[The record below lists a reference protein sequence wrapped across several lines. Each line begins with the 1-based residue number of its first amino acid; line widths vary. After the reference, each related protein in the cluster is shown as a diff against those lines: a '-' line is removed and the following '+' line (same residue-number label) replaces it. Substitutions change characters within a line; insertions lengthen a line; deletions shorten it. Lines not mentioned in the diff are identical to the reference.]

1 MGKGADSGKAVGV
14 RATVPPTRSD
24 ILHSVDVIE
33 DVAIAYGFNNVPIR
47 LPKTSTVGA
56 PDPINQFTDL
66 LRDEVA
72 RAGYVEMLT
81 HGLCSRHDNF
91 GSLRRPEPA
100 TPIAVELLNP
110 ANEEYQVVRTTL
122 LPGAL
127 KTLAH
132 NKRMA
137 TRGGVRL
144 FEISD
149 VVLLDAAA
157 DVGARNRRRLL
168 ATHTGLTAGFEVIH
182 GLLDRVMT
190 CANVAPTES
199 YASDSLREEE
209 RRGVIAG
216 AGGKLQ
222 YYIKPVDRPTF
233 WKGRCAAVMLVRP
246 GEPELELG
254 AFGIVH
260 PEVLAA
266 YELEFPTSALEMDL
280 EPLM

>member
-1 MGKGADSGKAVGV
+1 MPFFSARDRDATPPLSPLRRRLALGV
-14 RATVPPTRSD
+14 ACATHD
-24 ILHSVDVIE
+24 
-33 DVAIAYGFNNVPIR
+33 R
-47 LPKTSTVGA
+47 LPQTSTVGA

-168 ATHTGLTAGFEVIH
+168 ATHTGLTAGFEV
-182 GLLDRVMT
+182 
-190 CANVAPTES
+190 
-199 YASDSLREEE
+199 
-209 RRGVIAG
+209 RG
-216 AGGKLQ
+216 
-222 YYIKPVDRPTF
+222 
-233 WKGRCAAVMLVRP
+233 
-246 GEPELELG
+246 
-254 AFGIVH
+254 
-260 PEVLAA
+260 
-266 YELEFPTSALEMDL
+266 L
-280 EPLM
+280 EPRARLRSTRRTRP

>member
-1 MGKGADSGKAVGV
+1 M
-14 RATVPPTRSD
+14 
-24 ILHSVDVIE
+24 
-33 DVAIAYGFNNVPIR
+33 
-47 LPKTSTVGA
+47 
-56 PDPINQFTDL
+56 
-66 LRDEVA
+66 
-72 RAGYVEMLT
+72 
-81 HGLCSRHDNF
+81 
-91 GSLRRPEPA
+91 
-100 TPIAVELLNP
+100 
-110 ANEEYQVVRTTL
+110 
-122 LPGAL
+122 
-127 KTLAH
+127 
-132 NKRMA
+132 
-137 TRGGVRL
+137 
-144 FEISD
+144 
-149 VVLLDAAA
+149 
-157 DVGARNRRRLL
+157 
-168 ATHTGLTAGFEVIH
+168 IH